1 MIPIIINKLNDVTA
15 MVFNL
20 ETSLYIDV
28 KDVFRYF
35 VIQWL
40 LASVVYQMPDIT

>member
-28 KDVFRYF
+28 NDVLRYF
-35 VIQWL
+35 QWL
-40 LASVVYQMPDIT
+40 IVSVVYQMPDIT